1 MGKSKKKK
9 NRNKNLQ
16 PEPIDPIQK
25 NNNKRFLFFVLSTFF
40 LLIICYSYIFDTK
53 FDLNGDNIRYYLLGK
68 ALAVGKG
75 FVNIW
80 EAGEPASAPSPPV
93 YPLILSLV
101 VKMFS
106 FNMTAMKIFNGI
118 LFFIAS
124 IFFFLTAKKITNDK
138 TLVIFSLILVAVNSH
153 LLRYST
159 ILMTEIPFLFFLMVS
174 LYSVIKID
182 FKKQWFKEPWFWV
195 MVIFIGFAY
204 YTRTAGLALIVA
216 FPLYFVLE
224 RKWPYVIATGVLL
237 IAITIP
243 WYIWMQGHSE
253 EGFLGAMF
261 LVDPYNIDKGFLTVG
276 GYIKRTFLNIFRYI
290 FSEIPNAC
298 FPMIEHL
305 KNKKATGI
313 KIAGLISSSFIVF
326 GIIRLKTN
334 RNILLSIICCMFGML
349 FLWTD
354 AWKGVRFI
362 LPITPILLF
371 LMINGVL
378 ELLEIMIKNKTLCK
392 WIGVAILCICVGISF
407 YGQNK
412 ERYWAK
418 LPYPPNYLNFFKVA
432 SWARF
437 NMPDGKITASRVPP
451 FWYLFSDKQGVSYVL
466 SGEDEKILNQFDK
479 DNIDYVVLDMLG
491 PQSPKYLFPMVA
503 RNKDKFKKVV
513 EFSNPPT
520 ILYEYKKKAA
530 ITKEA
535 DKKRERCAVFAY
547 NHKP

>member
-9 NRNKNLQ
+9 NQIKNSQPESVKPLPRNRNKH
-16 PEPIDPIQK
+16 
-25 NNNKRFLFFVLSTFF
+25 FLFLVLGAFA
-40 LLIICYSYIFDTK
+40 LLIICYSYVFDTK

-80 EAGEPASAPSPPV
+80 EPGEPASAPSPPV
-93 YPLILSLV
+93 YPFILSLIV
-101 VKMFS
+101 RVFS
-106 FNMTAMKIFNGI
+106 YNMTVMKIFNGI
-118 LFFIAS
+118 LFFITC
-124 IFFFLTAKKITNDK
+124 IFFFLALRKITSDK
-138 TLVIFSLILVAVNSH
+138 KLIVFSLILVAVNSH

-159 ILMTEIPFLFFLMVS
+159 ILMTEIPFLFFLMLS
-174 LYSVIKID
+174 IYSVVNIG
-182 FKKQWFKEPWFWV
+182 FKKQWFKDHWFWLMILFV
-195 MVIFIGFAY
+195 GTAY
-204 YTRTAGLALIVA
+204 YTRTAGLALIPA
-216 FPLYFVLE
+216 FPIYFALE
-224 RKWPYVIATGVLL
+224 KKWRYAVVSGIFL

-243 WYIWMQGHSE
+243 WYVWMQGHNK

-261 LVDPYNIDKGFLTVG
+261 LVNPYNIDKGYLTISG
-276 GYIKRTFLNIFRYI
+276 CIKRIFLNFFRYI

-305 KNKKATGI
+305 ENKKAIGI
-313 KIAGLISSSFIVF
+313 KIAGFISSSLIVF
-326 GIIRLKTN
+326 GIIRLKAN
-334 RNILLSIICCMFGML
+334 RNIILSIICCMFCML

-371 LMINGVL
+371 LLMNGIM
-378 ELLEIMIKNKTLCK
+378 ELIKITVKNDTYKK
-392 WIGVAILCICVGISF
+392 WIAIVILCICVCVSF
-407 YGQNK
+407 YGQKK

-437 NMPDGKITASRVPP
+437 NMPDGKITASRIPP
-451 FWYLFSDKQGVSYVL
+451 FWYLFSDKQGVSYLL
-466 SGEDEKILNQFDK
+466 SGEDDKILNQFEK

-503 RNKDKFKKVV
+503 RNRDKFEKII
-513 EFSNPPT
+513 EFNNPPT
-520 ILYEYKKKAA
+520 LLYEYKKKSSVA
-530 ITKEA
+530 
-535 DKKRERCAVFAY
+535 KKIQNPE
-547 NHKP
+547 